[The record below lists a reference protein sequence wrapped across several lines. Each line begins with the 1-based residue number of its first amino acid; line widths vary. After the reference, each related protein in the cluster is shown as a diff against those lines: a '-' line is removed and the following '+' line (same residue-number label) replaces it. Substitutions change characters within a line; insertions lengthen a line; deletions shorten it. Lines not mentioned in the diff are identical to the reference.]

1 MKRASS
7 RTQLPEGPVATTY
20 ATAELVRARTNPSQV
35 LLLLDGVESSSL
47 DLADPEYLDF
57 EYMQHIRLILESR
70 WDQGGRR
77 AVEAGVVV
85 TIATGRMFEA
95 GGSAE
100 GGGPRRTRVLHLG
113 GAGCALARALG
124 ARRELHQVAVEIDP
138 ELARLVRD
146 WFPLPRSPF
155 LKIRVGDARHVLDST
170 KASWNAIVRD
180 AFTGREVPP
189 HLRTAESA
197 KRAADVLEPGGIYV
211 LNAVASAGI
220 RRLDEDIAAMAAAF
234 PNIVA
239 IADPAVFSGR
249 RFGNFVVAGSDAR
262 FPVESIEREV
272 RKFPLPTKF
281 FDDCALRSRAASV
294 RPLTDSLAGWPR
306 ATSPRQRRPRPKPT
320 TSAEPE

>member
-35 LLLLDGVESSSL
+35 LLLLNGVESSSL

-77 AVEAGVVV
+77 AVEAGV
-85 TIATGRMFEA
+85 E

-100 GGGPRRTRVLHLG
+100 GGPRRMRVLHLG

-234 PNIVA
+234 DNIVA
-239 IADPAVFSGR
+239 IADPAVFSGK
-249 RFGNFVVAGSDAR
+249 RFGNFVVAGSDVR
-262 FPVESIEREV
+262 FPVEAIEQEV

-306 ATSPRQRRPRPKPT
+306 ATNPRQGRPHPGPR
-320 TSAEPE
+320 TSANE

>member
-77 AVEAGVVV
+77 AVEAG
-85 TIATGRMFEA
+85 
-95 GGSAE
+95 GSSE

-189 HLRTAESA
+189 HLRTAETA
-197 KRAADVLEPGGIYV
+197 KRAADVLAPGGIYV

-234 PNIVA
+234 ANIVA

-281 FDDCALRSRAASV
+281 FDDGALRSRAASV

-320 TSAEPE
+320 RSAEPE

>member
-77 AVEAGVVV
+77 AVEAG
-85 TIATGRMFEA
+85 GP
-95 GGSAE
+95 AE

-197 KRAADVLEPGGIYV
+197 KRAADVLAPGGIYV

-234 PNIVA
+234 ANIVA

-281 FDDCALRSRAASV
+281 FDDGALRSRAASV

-306 ATSPRQRRPRPKPT
+306 ATSPRQRRPRPEPT

>member
-20 ATAELVRARTNPSQV
+20 ATAEIVRGRTNPSQV

-77 AVEAGVVV
+77 A
-85 TIATGRMFEA
+85 IEA

-100 GGGPRRTRVLHLG
+100 GGGLRRTRVLHLG

-124 ARRELHQVAVEIDP
+124 ARRELYQVAVEIDP

-197 KRAADVLEPGGIYV
+197 KRAADVLTPGGIYV

-281 FDDCALRSRAASV
+281 FDDGALRSRAASV

-306 ATSPRQRRPRPKPT
+306 ATSSRQRRPRPKPT

>member
-20 ATAELVRARTNPSQV
+20 ATAEIVRARTNPSQV

-77 AVEAGVVV
+77 AVEAG
-85 TIATGRMFEA
+85 
-95 GGSAE
+95 GSDE

-197 KRAADVLEPGGIYV
+197 KRAADVLTPGGIYV

-281 FDDCALRSRAASV
+281 FDDGALRSRAASV

-306 ATSPRQRRPRPKPT
+306 ATSPRQRRPRPEPT

>member
-70 WDQGGRR
+70 WDQAGRR
-77 AVEAGVVV
+77 AV
-85 TIATGRMFEA
+85 EA

-234 PNIVA
+234 DNIVA
-239 IADPAVFSGR
+239 IADPAVFSGK
-249 RFGNFVVAGSDAR
+249 RFGNFVVAG
-262 FPVESIEREV
+262 
-272 RKFPLPTKF
+272 
-281 FDDCALRSRAASV
+281 
-294 RPLTDSLAGWPR
+294 
-306 ATSPRQRRPRPKPT
+306 
-320 TSAEPE
+320 

>member
-35 LLLLDGVESSSL
+35 LLLLNGVESSSL

-77 AVEAGVVV
+77 AVEAGV
-85 TIATGRMFEA
+85 E

-100 GGGPRRTRVLHLG
+100 GSPRRMRVLHLG

-234 PNIVA
+234 DNIVA
-239 IADPAVFSGR
+239 IADPAVFSGK
-249 RFGNFVVAGSDAR
+249 RFGNFVVAGSDVR
-262 FPVESIEREV
+262 FPVEAIEREV

-306 ATSPRQRRPRPKPT
+306 ATSPRQGRPHPGPR
-320 TSAEPE
+320 TSANE

>member
-35 LLLLDGVESSSL
+35 LLLLNGVESSSL

-77 AVEAGVVV
+77 AVE
-85 TIATGRMFEA
+85 

-100 GGGPRRTRVLHLG
+100 GGPRRMRVLHLG

-234 PNIVA
+234 DNIVA
-239 IADPAVFSGR
+239 IADPAVFSGK

-262 FPVESIEREV
+262 FPVEAIEREV

-281 FDDCALRSRAASV
+281 FDDGALRSRAASV

-306 ATSPRQRRPRPKPT
+306 ATSPRLGRPHPGPR
-320 TSAEPE
+320 TSANE

>member
-70 WDQGGRR
+70 WDQGGR
-77 AVEAGVVV
+77 
-85 TIATGRMFEA
+85 
-95 GGSAE
+95 
-100 GGGPRRTRVLHLG
+100 GGPRRTRVLHLG

-197 KRAADVLEPGGIYV
+197 KRAADVLTPGGIYV

-281 FDDCALRSRAASV
+281 FDDGALRSRAASV

-306 ATSPRQRRPRPKPT
+306 ATSPRQRRPRPGPT
-320 TSAEPE
+320 TSAEFE

>member
-77 AVEAGVVV
+77 AVEAG
-85 TIATGRMFEA
+85 R
-95 GGSAE
+95 SAE

-197 KRAADVLEPGGIYV
+197 KRAANVLTPGGIYV

-281 FDDCALRSRAASV
+281 FDDGALRSRAASV

-306 ATSPRQRRPRPKPT
+306 ATSPRRRRPRPEPT

>member
-77 AVEAGVVV
+77 AVEAG
-85 TIATGRMFEA
+85 
-95 GGSAE
+95 GSTE

-197 KRAADVLEPGGIYV
+197 KRAADVLAPGGIYV

-281 FDDCALRSRAASV
+281 FDDGALRSRAASV

-306 ATSPRQRRPRPKPT
+306 TTSPRQRRPRPKPT

>member
-35 LLLLDGVESSSL
+35 LLLLNGVESSSL

-70 WDQGGRR
+70 WDQGGHR
-77 AVEAGVVV
+77 AV
-85 TIATGRMFEA
+85 EA

-100 GGGPRRTRVLHLG
+100 GGGLRRTRVLHLG

-197 KRAADVLEPGGIYV
+197 KRAADVLAPGGIYV

-281 FDDCALRSRAASV
+281 FDDGALRSRAASV

-306 ATSPRQRRPRPKPT
+306 ATSSRQRRPRPKPT

>member
-35 LLLLDGVESSSL
+35 LLLLNGVESSSL

-70 WDQGGRR
+70 WDQGGL
-77 AVEAGVVV
+77 EAGV
-85 TIATGRMFEA
+85 E

-100 GGGPRRTRVLHLG
+100 GGPRRMRVLHLG

-234 PNIVA
+234 DNIVA
-239 IADPAVFSGR
+239 IADPAVFSGK
-249 RFGNFVVAGSDAR
+249 RFGNFVVAGSDVR
-262 FPVESIEREV
+262 FPVEAIEREV

-281 FDDCALRSRAASV
+281 FDDGALRSRAASV
-294 RPLTDSLAGWPR
+294 KPLTDSFAGWPR
-306 ATSPRQRRPRPKPT
+306 ATSPRQGRPHPGPR
-320 TSAEPE
+320 TSANE

>member
-70 WDQGGRR
+70 WDQGGL
-77 AVEAGVVV
+77 EAGV
-85 TIATGRMFEA
+85 E

-100 GGGPRRTRVLHLG
+100 GGPRRMRVLHLG

-197 KRAADVLEPGGIYV
+197 KRAADVLTPGGIYV

-281 FDDCALRSRAASV
+281 FDDGALRSRAASV

-306 ATSPRQRRPRPKPT
+306 ATSPRQRRPRPEPT

>member
-20 ATAELVRARTNPSQV
+20 ATAEIVRGRTNPSQV

-77 AVEAGVVV
+77 AVEAG
-85 TIATGRMFEA
+85 GP
-95 GGSAE
+95 AE
-100 GGGPRRTRVLHLG
+100 GGGPRHTRVLHLG

-189 HLRTAESA
+189 HLRTAETA
-197 KRAADVLEPGGIYV
+197 KRAADVLAPGGIYV

-234 PNIVA
+234 ANIVA

-281 FDDCALRSRAASV
+281 FGDGALRSRAASV

-306 ATSPRQRRPRPKPT
+306 ATSPRQRRPHPGPT
-320 TSAEPE
+320 TPAEPE

>member
-70 WDQGGRR
+70 WDQDGRR
-77 AVEAGVVV
+77 AVEAG
-85 TIATGRMFEA
+85 
-95 GGSAE
+95 GSVE

-197 KRAADVLEPGGIYV
+197 KRAADVLAPGGIYV

-234 PNIVA
+234 ANIVA

-281 FDDCALRSRAASV
+281 FDDGALRSRAASV

-320 TSAEPE
+320 RSAEPE